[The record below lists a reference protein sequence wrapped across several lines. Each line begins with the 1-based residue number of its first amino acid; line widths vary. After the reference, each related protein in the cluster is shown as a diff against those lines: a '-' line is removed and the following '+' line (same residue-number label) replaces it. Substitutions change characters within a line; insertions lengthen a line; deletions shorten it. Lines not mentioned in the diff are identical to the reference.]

1 MLQKFDASFRFFL
14 ILTAT
19 FVRSS
24 SVYDYRVFLRQTVLA
39 PSVSLASK
47 GIQKGG
53 VCEFVTKHNR
63 YGFCRIA
70 LVGEMPIHLPVR
82 PCSKDIMS
90 YPELTNEPFRRSHL
104 HSSRNAL
111 FKPRLCIITLT
122 AVLTMFWTPVPC
134 YLEYCSS

>member
-53 VCEFVTKHNR
+53 VREFVTKHNR
-63 YGFCRIA
+63 YA
-70 LVGEMPIHLPVR
+70 NLS
-82 PCSKDIMS
+82 CSTSWRDAYS
-90 YPELTNEPFRRSHL
+90 FTCQ
-104 HSSRNAL
+104 AL
-111 FKPRLCIITLT
+111 F
-122 AVLTMFWTPVPC
+122 
-134 YLEYCSS
+134 